1 MRFLAHH
8 SLELVEPRL
17 HLQAHAALL
26 VELLG
31 EVRSLAVVL
40 VGRVA
45 IVLVLCLNSK

>member
-8 SLELVEPRL
+8 SLELV
-17 HLQAHAALL
+17 QAHAALL

-45 IVLVLCLNSK
+45 IVLVLRLNNSK